1 MKKYKKRVEEKNM
14 ADYAKKTMNTVLA
27 YAFTAGIVI
36 ALVLGLVSPLVEK
49 INPMLPAILTSVL
62 ILAGIGVGFAN
73 ITESETRDYIL
84 FVTALVVVLSLGGS
98 TLGQIQTIGP
108 YLESVLWSL
117 MTFVLPSVVIVS
129 VRAIFR
135 LAKD

>member
-1 MKKYKKRVEEKNM
+1 MV
-14 ADYAKKTMNTVLA
+14 DYAKKTMNTVLA
-27 YAFTAGIVI
+27 YAFTSGIVI
-36 ALVLGLVSPLVEK
+36 ALLLGLVSPLVAK
-49 INPMLPAILTSVL
+49 VNPMLPAILTSVL

-84 FVTALVVVLSLGGS
+84 YVTALVIVLSMGGS
-98 TLGQIQTIGP
+98 ALGQIQRIGP

-117 MTFVLPSVVIVS
+117 MTFVLPSVIIVS

>member
-1 MKKYKKRVEEKNM
+1 MV
-14 ADYAKKTMNTVLA
+14 DYAKKTMNTVLA
-27 YAFTAGIVI
+27 YAFTSGIVI
-36 ALVLGLVSPLVEK
+36 ALVLGLVSPLVAK
-49 INPMLPAILTSVL
+49 VNPLLPAILTSVL

-84 FVTALVVVLSLGGS
+84 YVTALVIVLSMGGS
-98 TLGQIQTIGP
+98 ALGQIQRIGP

-117 MTFVLPSVVIVS
+117 MTFVLPSVIIVS

>member
-1 MKKYKKRVEEKNM
+1 M

-27 YAFTAGIVI
+27 YAFTSGIVI
-36 ALVLGLVSPLVEK
+36 ALLLGLVSPLVAK
-49 INPMLPAILTSVL
+49 VNPMLPAILTSVL

-73 ITESETRDYIL
+73 ITENETRDYIL
-84 FVTALVVVLSLGGS
+84 YVTALVIVLSMGGS
-98 TLGQIQTIGP
+98 ALGQIQTIGP

>member
-1 MKKYKKRVEEKNM
+1 MV
-14 ADYAKKTMNTVLA
+14 DYAKKTMNTVLA
-27 YAFTAGIVI
+27 YAFTGGIVI
-36 ALVLGLVSPLVEK
+36 ALLLGLLSPLVAK

-73 ITESETRDYIL
+73 ITEAETRDYIL
-84 FVTALVVVLSLGGS
+84 YVTALVVVLSMGGS
-98 TLGQIQTIGP
+98 ALGQIQFLGP

>member
-1 MKKYKKRVEEKNM
+1 M
-14 ADYAKKTMNTVLA
+14 ADYAKKTMNTMLA

-36 ALVLGLVSPLVEK
+36 ALVLGLVTPLVAQV
-49 INPMLPAILTSVL
+49 NPMLPAILTSVL

-73 ITESETRDYIL
+73 ITSAETRDYIL
-84 FVTALVVVLSLGGS
+84 YVTALVIVLSMGGS
-98 TLGQIQTIGP
+98 ALGQIQYLGK